1 MAAAQGGDPD
11 SERQARASLGTI
23 PVSQFRQHFIVFS
36 ISSLLMLAAR
46 VYNGVEV
53 SGLDLTWHQII
64 DLIGDKAGST
74 MAACLGLS
82 AIAVEGANMVLAE
95 LMKRRWARDAAEG
108 EARSEARGQ
117 AKMHRLWT
125 EWLERK
131 DAAETKGEP
140 FNEPPPQPPNGTGRD
155 S

>member
-1 MAAAQGGDPD
+1 MAAAQVSDLDP
-11 SERQARASLGTI
+11 ERQARASLGTI

-53 SGLDLTWHQII
+53 SGLDLAWHQII

-95 LMKRRWARDAAEG
+95 LMKRRWAQDAAEV

>member
-1 MAAAQGGDPD
+1 M
-11 SERQARASLGTI
+11 RVSLGTI
-23 PVSQFRQHFIVFS
+23 PATQFRQHFIVFS

-46 VYNGVEV
+46 VYNGIEV
-53 SGLDLTWHQII
+53 SGIDPTWHQII
-64 DLIGDKAGST
+64 DLIGDKAGSS

-82 AIAVEGANMVLAE
+82 AIGLEGANMVLAE
-95 LMKRRWARDAAEG
+95 LMKRKWARDAAEG

-117 AKMHRLWT
+117 AQMHRLWT

-131 DAAETKGEP
+131 DAAEAKGEP
-140 FNEPPPQPPNGTGRD
+140 FNEPPPQPPNGKGRD